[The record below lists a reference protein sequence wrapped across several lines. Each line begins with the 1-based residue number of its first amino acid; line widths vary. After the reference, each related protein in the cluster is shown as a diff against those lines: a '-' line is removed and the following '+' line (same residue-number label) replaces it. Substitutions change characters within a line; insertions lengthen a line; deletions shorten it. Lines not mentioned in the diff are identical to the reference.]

1 MTSYSVSGS
10 RFSRTWVVSSLPRM
24 AWCQKESRH
33 KNKQVNIRNP
43 VHAATRLS
51 PQTPPK
57 KPQTSQNLPKPPKTP
72 QNPKNAVT
80 AGSRKTEV
88 LFKRSVLSHPDA
100 SPYQGY
106 IQQVTLYGHM
116 TPSNISSCIMIT
128 YQGRLVFYFPR
139 LANNKLTECGNTRS
153 RRSAA
158 LQHSNWSCAVHSH
171 SMLVSSKHYCLYW
184 C

>member
-1 MTSYSVSGS
+1 MGGLVAPQDGLVSEGEPPQEQAGQHTQPS
-10 RFSRTWVVSSLPRM
+10 ACCNQAEPPKPP
-24 AWCQKESRH
+24 QKTQ
-33 KNKQVNIRNP
+33 N
-43 VHAATRLS
+43 
-51 PQTPPK
+51 PPK
-57 KPQTSQNLPKPPKTP
+57 KPQTSQNLPKPPRTP

-88 LFKRSVLSHPDA
+88 LSKRSVLSHPDA
-100 SPYQGY
+100 SRYQGY